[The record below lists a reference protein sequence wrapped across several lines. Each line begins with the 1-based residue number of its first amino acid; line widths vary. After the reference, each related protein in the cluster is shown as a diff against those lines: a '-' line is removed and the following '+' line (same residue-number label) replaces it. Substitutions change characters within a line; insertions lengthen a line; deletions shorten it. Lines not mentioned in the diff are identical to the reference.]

1 MQTPEAMWGQRPK
14 GWVISRNKTDA
25 RWRMSHYYYTDLTL
39 TMLDADAL
47 PVGRHKWLVENNVCN
62 EGLTSPEELLISG
75 CDDTQFTCDDGKCLD
90 ISQRCNNVEV
100 FISNPFY
107 LNIIWNDLQD
117 CDDVSDEKNCRT
129 IHVDPEKYLKSKP
142 PPSAKTDSKLPVE
155 LRYINNIKRNHC

>member
-100 FISNPFY
+100 FISNLITYYFGMIFRIVMM
-107 LNIIWNDLQD
+107 LAMKKTAGLFMWTR
-117 CDDVSDEKNCRT
+117 KNT
-129 IHVDPEKYLKSKP
+129 
-142 PPSAKTDSKLPVE
+142 
-155 LRYINNIKRNHC
+155 